1 MYIIHDIKSLLIRG
15 LKRFYL
21 SLENAKKIFHNNLY
35 IILYDKK
42 FKLYLFVK
50 HFYHI
55 KIINQFW
62 IILFDIIK

>member
-1 MYIIHDIKSLLIRG
+1 MRDLYNIKSLLIRG
-15 LKRFYL
+15 LTRFYL
-21 SLENAKKIFHNNLY
+21 SHENPQDFFHNNLY